1 MYKLISIFLLFV
13 GMSLAGIAQD
23 SLPPR
28 TKTFIIP
35 DKPKDHFLLQ
45 FGYVSWLNKPD
56 SIATAGFSRSI
67 GIYLMYDLAFKTD
80 PRFSIG
86 AGIGV
91 GSDHVFFDENAGR
104 DLVINNA
111 SGFQFKKHSGADTAN
126 KYSSMKLHTAYL
138 DIPLELRFMNK
149 PEKPNKSFKVA
160 LGIKGGILLTAV
172 DKTSYERDGFGN
184 DSYTMKI
191 KDTRHF
197 NSLRFVGTA
206 RIGYGNFGAFVQ
218 YQLNDL
224 INEGRGPNQIRPLII
239 GITLS
244 GL

>member
-1 MYKLISIFLLFV
+1 MNKFHSFFLLLVVLNFK
-13 GMSLAGIAQD
+13 GMAQD
-23 SLPPR
+23 SLPVR
-28 TKTFIIP
+28 AKTFIVS
-35 DKPKDHFLLQ
+35 DKPKDHFILQ

-67 GIYLMYDLAFKTD
+67 GIYLMYDLGFKTD
-80 PRFSIG
+80 PRFSVG

-111 SGFQFKKHSGADTAN
+111 SGFQFKKHTGADTEN
-126 KYSSMKLHTAYL
+126 KYNSMKLHTAYL
-138 DIPLELRFMNK
+138 DIPLELRFMHR

-160 LGIKGGILLTAV
+160 IGVKGGLLLTAV
-172 DKTSYERDGFGN
+172 DKTSYERDGLGN
-184 DSYTMKI
+184 GSYTMKI

-197 NSLRFVGTA
+197 NSLRFAGTA